1 MSLKYLLDTNIF
13 SELMRPAPNPKIVNI
28 VDRSMKS
35 SNPQIGSAFD
45 DYLEA
50 EDLLTEANEIAIKRV
65 IAWQLQQEI
74 TSKQMTKTSVAKA
87 MGTSRAAV
95 DRLLD
100 PTNTSVTLNT
110 LGKAA
115 SVLGKRIKI
124 ELVEG

>member
-1 MSLKYLLDTNIF
+1 
-13 SELMRPAPNPKIVNI
+13 
-28 VDRSMKS
+28 MKS
-35 SNPQIGSAFD
+35 RNPHIGSAVD

-74 TSKQMTKTSVAKA
+74 TSRQMTKTSVAKA

-100 PTNTSVTLNT
+100 PENTSVTLNT

-124 ELVEG
+124 ELVEA

>member
-1 MSLKYLLDTNIF
+1 
-13 SELMRPAPNPKIVNI
+13 
-28 VDRSMKS
+28 MKS
-35 SNPQIGSAFD
+35 RNSQIGSTVD
-45 DYLEA
+45 DYLESA
-50 EDLLTEANEIAIKRV
+50 DLLAEANEIAIKRV

-74 TSKQMTKTSVAKA
+74 RSKQMTKTSVAKA

>member
-1 MSLKYLLDTNIF
+1 MNSH
-13 SELMRPAPNPKIVNI
+13 NPH
-28 VDRSMKS
+28 
-35 SNPQIGSAFD
+35 IGSAFD
-45 DYLEA
+45 DCLAA

-74 TSKQMTKTSVAKA
+74 TSQQMTKTSVAKA

-100 PTNTSVTLNT
+100 PENTSVTLNT
-110 LGKAA
+110 LRKAA

-124 ELVEG
+124 ELVES

>member
-1 MSLKYLLDTNIF
+1 L
-13 SELMRPAPNPKIVNI
+13 A
-28 VDRSMKS
+28 
-35 SNPQIGSAFD
+35 
-45 DYLEA
+45 A

-74 TSKQMTKTSVAKA
+74 SSRQMTKTSVAKA

-100 PTNTSVTLNT
+100 PENTSVTLNT

-124 ELVEG
+124 ELVED

>member
-1 MSLKYLLDTNIF
+1 
-13 SELMRPAPNPKIVNI
+13 
-28 VDRSMKS
+28 MKS
-35 SNPQIGSAFD
+35 RNPHIGSAFD

-95 DRLLD
+95 VRVASALPNRLLD
-100 PTNTSVTLNT
+100 PENTSITLNT

-115 SVLGKRIKI
+115 NVLGKRIKI
-124 ELVEG
+124 ELIET